1 MKELTKAEKLAR
13 ATDNVRS
20 GGRDFNS
27 QLAAQVSQELRAQ
40 AERIKGLEGER
51 DRQYQQNAEQI
62 VRIAELESV
71 NGILRTEKHA
81 DAEAIGALLSALT
94 EIRDWRKSCHDH
106 DKDMGHDPREF
117 DVEDLKMVEFR
128 ASAAIKGVTNV

>member
-1 MKELTKAEKLAR
+1 MSNVDISKEVAFTEWFRKNYPGPDTIIHKPDWHAPKIYRAATRDLTA
-13 ATDNVRS
+13 
-20 GGRDFNS
+20 
-27 QLAAQVSQELRAQ
+27 
-40 AERIKGLEGER
+40 
-51 DRQYQQNAEQI
+51 
-62 VRIAELESV
+62 RIAELEAE
-71 NGILRTEKHA
+71 NAILRTEKHA